1 MVMFLVALMVS
12 AMPCLAACIAHSL
25 PTVPSCH
32 HKQSNEGT
40 QSCPHQF
47 FRAVTPAAKL
57 SQVSIVL
64 NFTIFDAV
72 STQVP
77 ELMPSEASVVAADP
91 SPPPGQLKHFTILR
105 V

>member
-64 NFTIFDAV
+64 NFTIFGAMSADVPQPMTVQAWTV
-72 STQVP
+72 S
-77 ELMPSEASVVAADP
+77 ADC
-91 SPPPGQLKHFTILR
+91 SPPPGPL
-105 V
+105 